1 MYKLIIRPI
10 LFWFDPE
17 EVHYFTFSLI
27 RFVSKI
33 PGFTWIFKSLY
44 LVNDKRLERE
54 VFGLKFKNPVGL
66 AAGFDKDAKLV
77 DELARIGAFFL
88 PNSGSSSSSSS
99 ATSQAIDLTQL
110 TSLYESLNIELL
122 QAIKKNTDDMVFL
135 LKAIAE

>member
-1 MYKLIIRPI
+1 MAGESVINGVTKIVIEGGFSYLFPIANIITNTANDTITYK
-10 LFWFDPE
+10 
-17 EVHYFTFSLI
+17 YFT
-27 RFVSKI
+27 VGNA
-33 PGFTWIFKSLY
+33 PT
-44 LVNDKRLERE
+44 LVVPFADITEKY
-54 VFGLKFKNPVGL
+54 G
-66 AAGFDKDAKLV
+66 ASDAQAYV